1 LQQLRLIT
9 INIEFRFDSL
19 SVKGDKVMQQFKYDS
34 SFFMTLA
41 LLFTLGCASTPA
53 QESTGELLD
62 DSVITTKVKAA
73 IFNEPDLKTLEISV
87 ITVRGAVE
95 LNGVVSSGS
104 EISKA
109 GEVARGVVGVK
120 SVKNELKIK

>member
-1 LQQLRLIT
+1 
-9 INIEFRFDSL
+9 
-19 SVKGDKVMQQFKYDS
+19 VKLFKYIS
-34 SFFMTLA
+34 AFFMSLA
-41 LLFTLGCASTPA
+41 LLFMLGCASTPA

-62 DSVITTKVKAA
+62 DSVITAKVKAA

-95 LNGVVSSGS
+95 LNGVVSSRS

>member
-1 LQQLRLIT
+1 M
-9 INIEFRFDSL
+9 
-19 SVKGDKVMQQFKYDS
+19 KQFKYVS
-34 SFFMTLA
+34 SFFMALV
-41 LLFTLGCASTPA
+41 LLFTLGCASTPT

-87 ITVRGAVE
+87 ITVRGVVE
-95 LNGVVSSGS
+95 LNGLVSSRS

>member
-1 LQQLRLIT
+1 M
-9 INIEFRFDSL
+9 
-19 SVKGDKVMQQFKYDS
+19 KQFKYVS
-34 SFFMTLA
+34 SFFMALA
-41 LLFTLGCASTPA
+41 LLFTLGCASTPT
-53 QESTGELLD
+53 QESAGELLD

-73 IFNEPDLKTLEISV
+73 IFDEPDLKTLEISV
-87 ITVRGAVE
+87 MTVRGVVE

-120 SVKNELKIK
+120 SVKNELKVR